1 MELGSVMT
9 VQHMYTDGTTHIITG
24 ILCDKQ
30 SDPVYY
36 KILINPMTAP
46 QFENIDFW

>member
-24 ILCDKQ
+24 SCVTNSQ
-30 SDPVYY
+30 
-36 KILINPMTAP
+36 P
-46 QFENIDFW
+46 QHPTSS